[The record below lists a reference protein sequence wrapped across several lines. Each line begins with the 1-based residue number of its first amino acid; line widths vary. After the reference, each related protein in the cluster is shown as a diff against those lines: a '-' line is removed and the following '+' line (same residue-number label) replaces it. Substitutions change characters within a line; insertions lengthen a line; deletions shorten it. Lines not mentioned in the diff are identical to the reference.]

1 MLDQIRKTNGKII
14 MAALA
19 GATAGMIAGL
29 LMAPRTGART
39 RKELT
44 QSALNIKEIVN
55 NAFNN
60 FINQQQSQQG
70 E

>member
-1 MLDQIRKTNGKII
+1 MLDQIKKTNGKIV

-19 GATAGMIAGL
+19 GTTAGMIAGL
-29 LMAPRTGART
+29 LMAPRTGAST

-44 QSALNIKEIVN
+44 QSALNIKDIVN
-55 NAFNN
+55 NAFSK

-70 E
+70 D

>member
-1 MLDQIRKTNGKII
+1 MLDQIKKTNGKII

-19 GATAGMIAGL
+19 GTTAGMIAGL
-29 LMAPRTGART
+29 LMAPRTGANT

-55 NAFNN
+55 DAFNK
-60 FINQQQSQQG
+60 FISQQPSQQG